1 MRAAR
6 FFIDAPL
13 ALGTQLELPT
23 HISHHALRVL
33 RLRNGDLIALFNG
46 RGGEFAAQLKI
57 NGSRAIADI
66 RAANTIERESPFSIT
81 LIQAWIATDKLD
93 WVVEKSVELGV
104 QSIVLMPAL
113 RSIVR
118 LADDRLAKRLQRLR
132 ELIVAACAQCGRN
145 RIPHIEASAS
155 LANALQ
161 SGRADGRSGVLL
173 HPNAESPLA
182 LVPAAD
188 LRLAVAAGPEGG
200 FDDDEIALAWQLG
213 YRAYSLGPRVLRT
226 ETAGLA
232 ALATLQTV
240 AGDYR

>member
-13 ALGTQLELPT
+13 ALGAQHELPT
-23 HISHHALRVL
+23 HIAHHALRVL
-33 RLRNGDLIALFNG
+33 RLRHGDPITLFNG
-46 RGGEFAAQLKI
+46 GGGEFAARLEI
-57 NGSRAIADI
+57 TGSQTSADI
-66 RAANTIERESPFSIT
+66 RSFDAVERESPLSII
-81 LIQAWIATDKLD
+81 LIQAWIANDKLD

-104 QSIVLMPAL
+104 QSIVLTPAV
-113 RSIVR
+113 RSVVR
-118 LADDRLAKRLQRLR
+118 LVDDRLAKRLQRLT

-182 LVPAAD
+182 GAAAAD
-188 LRLAVAAGPEGG
+188 HRLAVAAGPEGG
-200 FDDDEIALAWQLG
+200 FDDGEIALALQLG
-213 YRAYSLGPRVLRT
+213 YRAYHLGPRVLRT

-232 ALATLQTV
+232 ALAALQAV